1 MYTCAQ
7 EYCNAGSLRMAI
19 TSGRFLQPR
28 MKGRWRPVMAVLK
41 GIVCGMQYMHSKGI
55 CHGDLNPSNI
65 LLKVRSCL
73 QLLHVEGTSPC
84 MCSCCRS

>member
-65 LLKVRSCL
+65 LLKVRS
-73 QLLHVEGTSPC
+73 VPC
-84 MCSCCRS
+84 TGVSSSV

>member
-1 MYTCAQ
+1 MQ

-19 TSGRFLQPR
+19 ASGRFLQPR

-65 LLKVRSCL
+65 LLKVRSCI
-73 QLLHVEGTSPC
+73 
-84 MCSCCRS
+84 